1 MMMQVNQALCAGC
14 GVCEEVCPTGAINL
28 VDQRAEINKALCTQC
43 EVCADACPN
52 GAIAAISEPAQL
64 VPPAVVTAPETQIVS
79 TPTHTVLPVAE
90 PFTHG
95 LTSLAGTALAFLGRE
110 VAPRL
115 VDVLANALARRLS
128 TPATSTR
135 TSSSAPPKSP
145 TGMRRGI
152 GRQVRYRGG
161 RTVNGNRKGRR

>member
-1 MMMQVNQALCAGC
+1 MVMQVNQELCAGC
-14 GVCEEVCPTGAINL
+14 GVCVEVCSSGAIYL
-28 VDQRAEINKALCTQC
+28 IDQRAEIDTALCTSC
-43 EVCADACPN
+43 NACVEACPN
-52 GAIAAISEPAQL
+52 GAIAAVSEPAQL
-64 VPPAVVTAPETQIVS
+64 VPTAVLTAPETQIVP

-115 VDVLANALARRLS
+115 IDVLANALERRLS

-135 TSSSAPPKSP
+135 TSSSASPKSP

-152 GRQVRYRGG
+152 GRQVRCRGG